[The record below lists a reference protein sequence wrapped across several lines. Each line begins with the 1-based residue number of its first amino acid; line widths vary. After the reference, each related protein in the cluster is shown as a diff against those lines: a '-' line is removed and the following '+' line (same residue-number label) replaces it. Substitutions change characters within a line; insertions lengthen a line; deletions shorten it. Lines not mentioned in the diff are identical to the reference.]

1 MATYGPT
8 WHGRKFCRK
17 KCHNLLNLN
26 NKICIKFDGC
36 VADWA
41 KLLSKIVKKLY
52 DFTVESAE
60 SCEKIN
66 QFNVL
71 RENGEL

>member
-26 NKICIKFDGC
+26 NKFFIKFNGRG
-36 VADWA
+36 ADWA
-41 KLLSKIVKKLY
+41 KLQSKIVKKLY

>member
-26 NKICIKFDGC
+26 NKFFIKFNGR

-41 KLLSKIVKKLY
+41 KLQSKIVKKLY

>member
-26 NKICIKFDGC
+26 NKICIKFDGRA
-36 VADWA
+36 ADWA
-41 KLLSKIVKKLY
+41 KPLSKIVKKFY